1 MAFNWVSDPMVKLVA
16 FIKHLLRTSLYIKQL
31 TCLSYLIL
39 KRYLLNR
46 KLRPREVVWLAQ
58 AYTVCVTDLVLTFRS
73 LILSPVLFSIMTRLP
88 PSEEMGVEMSN
99 TQRQW
104 FLPLFFIVCVLM
116 VMCSSRAKLERKYLY
131 LFIHLI

>member
-1 MAFNWVSDPMVKLVA
+1 MSDPMVKLVA

-39 KRYLLNR
+39 KTCILNR
-46 KLRPREVVWLAQ
+46 KLRPREVVWLAR
-58 AYTVCVTDLVLTFRS
+58 AYTVCVTDLALTSRS
-73 LILSPVLFSIMTRLP
+73 LTLSPVLFSIMTRLP

-99 TQRQW
+99 TQHQW